1 MKKKIL
7 IISFS
12 HLHSDPRVSRQI
24 NFLKDNYDVCTM
36 GLSDSGIANVRYF
49 PVQTRQST
57 ILEKIKKAILLKLY
71 MLFET
76 YYWRHFGL
84 WEFQA
89 TVDWKALQKEAF
101 SLVIANDIDALPLA
115 LRIAKGCPVLF
126 DAHEFAPLEFED
138 KFLWRLLLMSYKKYL
153 CRKYIPKVSAM
164 ATVCDGIAEEY
175 HGRYGV
181 RPQVI
186 TNATEYADCAPS
198 NVSDGL
204 IRMVHHGGAIASRK
218 LEDMFSIMEHLDE
231 RYSLDLI
238 LVSTAPQYLARLK
251 EKAKADRRIS
261 FVPPVPMKDI
271 PSTIN
276 KYDIGLFYLEPVN
289 FNYKHALPNKF
300 FEFIQARL
308 AIAIGPSPEM
318 AAIVKKYD
326 LGVVA
331 DSFDPKD
338 LAAKL
343 SALTKEKIEYYKNRC
358 HAHAR
363 ELSADENKK
372 KLLKIVAGL
381 I

>member
-1 MKKKIL
+1 
-7 IISFS
+7 
-12 HLHSDPRVSRQI
+12 
-24 NFLKDNYDVCTM
+24 
-36 GLSDSGIANVRYF
+36 
-49 PVQTRQST
+49 
-57 ILEKIKKAILLKLY
+57 
-71 MLFET
+71 
-76 YYWRHFGL
+76 
-84 WEFQA
+84 
-89 TVDWKALQKEAF
+89 
-101 SLVIANDIDALPLA
+101 
-115 LRIAKGCPVLF
+115 
-126 DAHEFAPLEFED
+126 
-138 KFLWRLLLMSYKKYL
+138 
-153 CRKYIPKVSAM
+153 M